1 MRVRSTVLLY
11 LSRAL
16 FLTLWFSILATMKSP
31 GDLFKSI
38 SAWVLSLEIPVVQKV
53 VLAVY
58 FDILTCR
65 LVENHCLQAWGNQ
78 AGAVQ
83 RGVPG
88 V

>member
-1 MRVRSTVLLY
+1 M
-11 LSRAL
+11 
-16 FLTLWFSILATMKSP
+16 TLWFSTLATLKSP
-31 GDLFKSI
+31 RDLLKSI
-38 SAWVLSLEIPVVQKV
+38 SAWVLPLEIPVVQKV
-53 VLAVY
+53 VLAVCFY
-58 FDILTCR
+58 ILTCR